1 MNTFDIE
8 SLYRKATNGFP
19 SHEKRPLIGITGN
32 FGDRGC
38 ELSEG
43 YWLSVER
50 AGGIPVALP
59 PTADPQTLLPLLDRL
74 DGILLSGGGDVNP
87 LFTDE
92 DPVPALR
99 SVNPR
104 RDATELL
111 LTKLAYDRQIPL
123 FGICRG
129 CQVLAIALGG
139 SIHQDIATA
148 MPAAPLIKH
157 SQDMPRGVASH
168 RVKVEKE
175 SLLHELLG
183 ENVFVNSF
191 HHQAVNEP
199 GEKLRIAATAS
210 DGVVEAIESNEGKS
224 ILGVQWHPECF
235 ILEGDESMMPLFR
248 HFVEDAAAYRRAR
261 DFHLKHLTLDSHCD
275 TPMFFAQGVDFD
287 RRDEKVLV
295 DLRKMEEGG
304 LDATVMVAYLPQEG
318 RSPEELKA
326 ATHRA
331 ESILAQIESMVGGC
345 QGVEIARTPDELF
358 RLKHEGKRAVMRGIE
373 NGYAIGLDIA
383 NIERFRRMGI
393 VYMTLCHN
401 GDNDICDSARRSNNE
416 HGGLSNFGKEVV
428 AEMNRTGMIIDLSH
442 AAEATFYDVLALS
455 SQPVVCSHSSA
466 RSLCNH
472 PRNLTDDQLRALA
485 AKGGVAQV
493 TLYNGFLRE
502 EGEASINDAVAH
514 LLHMINVAGIDHVG
528 IGTDFDGDGGIRG
541 LASASELINFTRRLQ
556 AEGFSDEDLQ
566 KIWGGNFL
574 RVMRQVQ
581 DSGCIRF

>member
-1 MNTFDIE
+1 MNAFDTD
-8 SLYRKATNGFP
+8 SLYRKATSGSS
-19 SHEKRPLIGITGN
+19 SHDKRPLIGITGN
-32 FGDRGC
+32 YGDRGC
-38 ELSEG
+38 ELGEG

-59 PTADPQTLLPLLDRL
+59 PSADSETLLPLLERL
-74 DGILLSGGGDVNP
+74 DGILFSGGADVNP
-87 LFTDE
+87 LFVGE

-99 SVNPR
+99 GVNPR
-104 RDATELL
+104 RDAAELL
-111 LTKLAYDRQIPL
+111 LAKLAYDRQIPL

-129 CQVLAIALGG
+129 CQVITIALGG

-148 MPAAPLIKH
+148 MPDAPLIKH

-168 RVKVEKE
+168 RVKAEKNT
-175 SLLHELLG
+175 LLHELLG

-191 HHQAVNEP
+191 HHQAVNEA

-210 DGVVEAIESNEGKS
+210 DGVVEAVESNEGKS

-235 ILEGDESMMPLFR
+235 ILDGDESMMPLFR
-248 HFVEDAAAYRRAR
+248 RFVEDAAAYRRAR
-261 DFHLKHLTLDSHCD
+261 DFHQKNLTLDSHCD
-275 TPMFFAQGVDFD
+275 TPIFLMQGADFD
-287 RRDEKVLV
+287 RRDERLLI

-304 LDATVMVAYLPQEG
+304 LDAVIMVAYLPQES
-318 RSPEELKA
+318 RTPEALEA
-326 ATHRA
+326 ATQRA
-331 ESILAQIESMVGGC
+331 ESILAKIESTVANC
-345 QGVEIARTPDELF
+345 QGVEIALTPDDLI

-373 NGYAIGLDIA
+373 NGYAIGLDIE
-383 NIERFRRMGI
+383 NVERFRRMGI

-416 HGGLSNFGKEVV
+416 HGGLSAFGKEVV
-428 AEMNRTGMIIDLSH
+428 AEMNRTGMLIDLSH
-442 AAEATFYDVLALS
+442 AAETTFYDVLALS
-455 SQPVVCSHSSA
+455 EQPVVCSHSSA
-466 RSLCNH
+466 RALCNH

-493 TLYNGFLRE
+493 TFYEGFLRE
-502 EGEASINDAVAH
+502 EGEASIDDAVAH
-514 LLHMINVAGIDHVG
+514 LLHMIDVAGIDHVG
-528 IGTDFDGDGGIRG
+528 VGTDFDGDGGIRG

-556 AEGFSDEDLQ
+556 AEGLSDEDLQ

-581 DSGCIRF
+581 AAGSILF